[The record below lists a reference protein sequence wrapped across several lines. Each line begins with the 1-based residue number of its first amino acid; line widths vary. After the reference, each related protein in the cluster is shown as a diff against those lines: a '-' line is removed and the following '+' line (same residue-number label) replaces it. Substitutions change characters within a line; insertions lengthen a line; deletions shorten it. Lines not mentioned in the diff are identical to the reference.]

1 MGYNFSK
8 RTSHF
13 TLPKQ
18 WASMRVAKKLE
29 KETGKKIIHFEKG
42 DYQGPDFETPEH
54 ILKAT
59 VDALNA
65 GGTLDASGNVVPV
78 KSNKNDTASTLSN
91 FEDKPE
97 VITLPMGNATNPQS
111 GGGASGG
118 AKEENT
124 LPNISFDTS
133 NPHTLYATATTGAGN

>member
-1 MGYNFSK
+1 MEENK
-8 RTSHF
+8 N
-13 TLPKQ
+13 
-18 WASMRVAKKLE
+18 V
-29 KETGKKIIHFEKG
+29 KIKTNEDGSTTAESVKT
-42 DYQGPDFETPEH
+42 YSQEE
-54 ILKAT
+54 

-97 VITLPMGNATNPQS
+97 VITLPMGNAMNQQ
-111 GGGASGG
+111 GGGVSGD
-118 AKEENT
+118 AKTENT
-124 LPNISFDTS
+124 LPNISFDTN